1 MVHLMADTHPDLDAA
16 YAPFRAAR
24 KASHAAGE
32 VLPEYVEAREHLLAT
47 ATTMAVPE
55 SIRAAAIDAINAE
68 NTLNVAHVMRSKGL
82 LSTEEVTQVKTAVAY
97 PARIALGDA
106 LHTAPNP
113 VTSSTAATT
122 VAAPDSV
129 SPASTPL
136 ASDASGFPTLAAPG
150 HTEGT
155 LAGVVADWPTSA
167 GTHPTGPASTPPPA
181 EVAAVPG
188 VDTTGAVWLG
198 PGARHQVITSDDTE
212 VHVVDKRTV
221 TGAAPLRL
229 NPHSL
234 ARAVSA
240 AGVKGG
246 TVKIVLADDTGGYGH
261 ARVLPDGT
269 HQVVLSIAAKD
280 TYSPGSCYVMNNS
293 LVHELRHVAQQQADP
308 GMGAKYT
315 HANATVGYQAN
326 PYEVEAWA
334 YGRLADHTGKKEI
347 PTPVNGGTAL
357 AGGVW
362 AITP

>member
-16 YAPFRAAR
+16 YTPFRAAR

-47 ATTMAVPE
+47 ANTMAVPE
-55 SIRAAAIDAINAE
+55 SVRVAAIDAINAE

-82 LSTEEVTQVKTAVAY
+82 LSTDEVTQVKTAVAY

-113 VTSSTAATT
+113 IPTPAAT
-122 VAAPDSV
+122 PEPL
-129 SPASTPL
+129 SPEPTPP
-136 ASDASGFPTLAAPG
+136 SPDASGFPTLAAPG
-150 HTEGT
+150 HTDGT
-155 LAGVVADWPTSA
+155 LAGVVAEWPAST
-167 GTHPTGPASTPPPA
+167 GTHPTGPASTPLPA

-198 PGARHQVITSDDTE
+198 PGARHRVITSDDTD
-212 VHVVDKRTV
+212 VQVVDKRTT

-308 GMGAKYT
+308 DMGAKYA

-334 YGRLADHTGKKEI
+334 YGRLADHTGKKDI
-347 PTPVNGGTAL
+347 PNPVNGGTAM